1 MRRSSR
7 RGLPPIPGQKRGILH
22 LAFSQALVIGP
33 SMHPHSRTR
42 PGARLSPARVL
53 ILAGAATALALT
65 GGCAGRNKA
74 SKDTAYVARDEET
87 LYMAAKAR
95 HDRGVVIVA
104 AALFDE
110 GERQHPYS
118 VWARRAQLMSA
129 FSYYVGS

>member
-1 MRRSSR
+1 MRRWSR
-7 RGLPPIPGQKRGILH
+7 RGLPPTPGQKRGILH
-22 LAFSQALVIGP
+22 LAFSQALVIGT
-33 SMHPHSRTR
+33 SMHSHSRTR

-53 ILAGAATALALT
+53 LLAGAATALALT

-74 SKDTAYVARDEET
+74 SMDSAYAARDVET
-87 LYMAAKAR
+87 LYMAAKDR
-95 HDRGVVIVA
+95 LDRGDVKVA

-110 GERQHPYS
+110 VERQHPYS